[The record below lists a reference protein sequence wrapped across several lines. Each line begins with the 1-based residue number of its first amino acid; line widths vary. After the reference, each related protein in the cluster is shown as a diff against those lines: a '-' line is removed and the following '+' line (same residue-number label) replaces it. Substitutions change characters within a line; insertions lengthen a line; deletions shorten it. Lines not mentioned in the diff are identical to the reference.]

1 MKCED
6 LNNFTNPSNV
16 QTKLLRKWMTKR
28 KSTGRPNI
36 KQSEKHIDC
45 KLTGTE
51 KRRRHKEPT
60 LPIGSP
66 TGTYGQDP
74 VGGTEKPGTKNR
86 LTSTLV
92 SVWPTISS
100 LPMVFKCFTAIN
112 FFFFFKL

>member
-1 MKCED
+1 MDDKEK
-6 LNNFTNPSNV
+6 T
-16 QTKLLRKWMTKR
+16 
-28 KSTGRPNI
+28 STGRPNI
-36 KQSEKHIDC
+36 KQSEKHIVC

-112 FFFFFKL
+112 FFFFSSNYKNSSEQLIKNCILYH